1 MQNMIKNA
9 KVSTAVTPA
18 AGVAAQTAINGTTL
32 DMAGFES
39 VLMLI
44 RMGVITATAVTSIK
58 AQQGDES
65 DLSDAADLLAT
76 SQTIAADDD
85 NETFLLD
92 LVKPSKRYVRIVVT
106 RGTAD
111 AVVSD
116 VLYMQYNG
124 KKAPESQGTGVN
136 GELHV
141 SPAEGT
147 A

>member
-116 VLYMQYNG
+116 GLYMQYNG